1 MENKSKFSSF
11 MEKYCDEKHKIRRNL
26 VNLLFVVLS
35 IVGVLL
41 LLSMP
46 ICVITGLDE
55 PIKVIAGNAFKA
67 LASDNAYELAYSK
80 IQLVSLIIIIL
91 CLSVHFVILL
101 KSLLSLQNENK
112 GQKLAHKSVFLGV
125 LFVAIYTLF
134 TWVFSPI
141 NVSKGGHSISSVSYG
156 PIIYIVMIC
165 LLYAIYNGILNIYS
179 Q

>member
-67 LASDNAYELAYSK
+67 LASDNAYELAYS
-80 IQLVSLIIIIL
+80 I
-91 CLSVHFVILL
+91 
-101 KSLLSLQNENK
+101 
-112 GQKLAHKSVFLGV
+112 G
-125 LFVAIYTLF
+125 
-134 TWVFSPI
+134 
-141 NVSKGGHSISSVSYG
+141 
-156 PIIYIVMIC
+156 
-165 LLYAIYNGILNIYS
+165 
-179 Q
+179 